1 MKDYLKKA
9 VMALL
14 VMTMIVMFFPNGKI
28 RVQAEEKYSGE
39 WRYTISSGE
48 ATLKEYF
55 GTASSIIIPSF
66 IDGYPVTEIGEKL
79 FEDSSITN
87 VTIPKSIEKIGYN
100 AFANCKYLTSIYFD
114 AKDCNVYYFRD
125 MMYMNV
131 FLMLES
137 LVIR

>member
-14 VMTMIVMFFPNGKI
+14 VMTMIVMFFQNGKI

-79 FEDSSITN
+79 FEDSSITAYGA
-87 VTIPKSIEKIGYN
+87 S
-100 AFANCKYLTSIYFD
+100 
-114 AKDCNVYYFRD
+114 
-125 MMYMNV
+125 
-131 FLMLES
+131 
-137 LVIR
+137 

>member
-87 VTIPKSIEKIGYN
+87 VTIPKSIEKLDIMHLQIVN
-100 AFANCKYLTSIYFD
+100 ILQ
-114 AKDCNVYYFRD
+114 VYI
-125 MMYMNV
+125 
-131 FLMLES
+131 LMLKIVMCIIFE
-137 LVIR
+137 I